1 MKIAAITAEFNPLHN
16 GHLRLLRAVKEELS
30 PDLLLVLLGGD
41 VTQRGELALFDKYTR
56 AKHAVNAG
64 AEVVLELPQI
74 FAASC
79 AERFA
84 DAAVKTLSFVDAE
97 EKYICFGSECGDL
110 TAIRN
115 AAKILNDEP
124 EELSEELRSLLEMG
138 CSYPAARAQAFLHYA
153 EARKLSVADPTL
165 PNNILAIEYLRAAL
179 KRGGVLP
186 YTLKRNG
193 AYQASSVDPQAPSA
207 SALRRAFFE
216 GAPTDAYRAAL
227 PEYVEKDLALAS
239 KVDHFSPLLLYRL
252 STITPEGF
260 KRINDVSEGI
270 ENRILRLAKES
281 KNVASLVKA
290 VSTKRYTEARVSRIL
305 VSALLGVTKLAF
317 ESEIDAPPY
326 YKVLAVKKEKTDILS
341 LLSRAGQVITGET
354 EAKESGRFS
363 AMIDAK
369 AHEIYSI
376 AKEAPDLESGMLVL

>member
-1 MKIAAITAEFNPLHN
+1 M
-16 GHLRLLRAVKEELS
+16 
-30 PDLLLVLLGGD
+30 
-41 VTQRGELALFDKYTR
+41 
-56 AKHAVNAG
+56 
-64 AEVVLELPQI
+64 
-74 FAASC
+74 
-79 AERFA
+79 
-84 DAAVKTLSFVDAE
+84 
-97 EKYICFGSECGDL
+97 
-110 TAIRN
+110 
-115 AAKILNDEP
+115 
-124 EELSEELRSLLEMG
+124 
-138 CSYPAARAQAFLHYA
+138 
-153 EARKLSVADPTL
+153 
-165 PNNILAIEYLRAAL
+165 
-179 KRGGVLP
+179 
-186 YTLKRNG
+186 
-193 AYQASSVDPQAPSA
+193 
-207 SALRRAFFE
+207 
-216 GAPTDAYRAAL
+216 
-227 PEYVEKDLALAS
+227 EKDLALAS